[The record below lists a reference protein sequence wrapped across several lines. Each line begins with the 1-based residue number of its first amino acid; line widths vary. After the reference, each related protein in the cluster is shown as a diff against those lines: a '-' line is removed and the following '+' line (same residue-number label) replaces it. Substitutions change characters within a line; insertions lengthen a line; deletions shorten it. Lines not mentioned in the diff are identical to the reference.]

1 MKVWTKMQQFDRVT
15 MIIATLYGYFGTMVL
30 YSLPFVHVTVRSG
43 LFLIIINSILS
54 MWIGWHLRQQSAK
67 QLWVWPFW
75 MLVALSIY
83 GPHYSYLLPVIYL
96 AESYLVW
103 SMTKPSASK
112 RP

>member
-1 MKVWTKMQQFDRVT
+1 MKVWTKFQQFDRLT
-15 MIIATLYGYFGTMVL
+15 MMIATLYGYFGTMLL
-30 YSLPFVHVTVRSG
+30 YLLPFIHVTVRSG
-43 LFLIIINSILS
+43 LFLIMINSIVS
-54 MWIGWHLRQQSAK
+54 MWLGWHLRQQTAK
-67 QLWVWPFW
+67 QLWIWPSW
-75 MLVALSIY
+75 MLVALLVY